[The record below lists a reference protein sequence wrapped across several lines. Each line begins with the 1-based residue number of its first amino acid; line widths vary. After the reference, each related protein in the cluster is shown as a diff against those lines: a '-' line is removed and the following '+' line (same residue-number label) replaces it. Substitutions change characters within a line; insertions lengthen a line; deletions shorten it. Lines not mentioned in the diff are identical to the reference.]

1 MYDVNKLT
9 TPDQCEIVMVRA
21 RNQGLE
27 NIYRDVLRRYCELV
41 GKEMDKPDDPIV
53 RELWEGI
60 AAYEAHLFEK
70 HGGKKI
76 KASRTRQKLKNKGV
90 HQSLIEWT
98 KASKETEGFAALVE
112 LGMPELTGEYIVAK
126 YADRFPAEVVKTAM
140 DRLDQHNID
149 RPLRPE
155 Q

>member
-9 TPDQCEIVMVRA
+9 TPAQCEIVMIRA
-21 RNQGLE
+21 RDQGLE
-27 NIYRDVLRRYCELV
+27 DIYRAVLRRYCELV
-41 GKEMDKPDDPIV
+41 GREMDDPEDPIV
-53 RELWEGI
+53 SEMWEGI

-70 HGGKKI
+70 HGGKRI
-76 KASRTRQKLKNKGV
+76 KASRTRQKIDNKGV

-98 KASKETEGFAALVE
+98 CAPKETEGFVALVE
-112 LGMPELTGEYIVAK
+112 MGMPELTGEYIVAK

-140 DRLDQHNID
+140 DRLGRHKID